1 MREYTMMNK
10 LKTVSS
16 KLIASFSLVCS
27 LDKFVLGFRGF
38 LCLSCVYASS
48 LLYLKSTFEIYW

>member
-27 LDKFVLGFRGF
+27 LDKFVLGVSWLLGF
-38 LCLSCVYASS
+38 VLCLCFVTP
-48 LLYLKSTFEIYW
+48 LFTINL

>member
-1 MREYTMMNK
+1 MMNK

-38 LCLSCVYASS
+38 LSLSCVYASS